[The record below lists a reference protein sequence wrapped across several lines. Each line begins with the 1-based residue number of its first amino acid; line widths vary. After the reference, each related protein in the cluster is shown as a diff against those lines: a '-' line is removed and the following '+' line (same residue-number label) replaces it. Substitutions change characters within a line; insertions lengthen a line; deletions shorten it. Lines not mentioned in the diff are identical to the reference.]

1 VDAVQEAGQRFI
13 IIIDEWD
20 APVRE
25 NPEVQK
31 EYLAEIQDVHDA
43 EYAPTFYN
51 EEQSLRYVIK
61 IAYISCVDQYVKV
74 EELPSGHGMADVVF
88 LPRRRSTL
96 PAMLIELK
104 WNKTAEG
111 AMQQILEKNYPKVLE
126 NYGGPIV
133 LAGIN
138 YDEKTKKHT
147 CVIVRHQ
154 KDSFATKRLRA

>member
-1 VDAVQEAGQRFI
+1 M
-13 IIIDEWD
+13 
-20 APVRE
+20 
-25 NPEVQK
+25 
-31 EYLAEIQDVHDA
+31 HDT

-61 IAYISCVDQYVKV
+61 MAYISCVDQYVKV
-74 EELPSGHGMADVVF
+74 EEIPSGHGIEDVVF

-126 NYGGPIV
+126 NYGGPAV

-138 YDEKTKKHT
+138 YDEKTKEHT
-147 CVIVRHQ
+147 CVIERHQ
-154 KDSFATKRLRA
+154 KDSSATKRLRT